1 MVRYYGNKPYKIAAI
16 HGGPGDIG
24 SLKYCAEQLE
34 NKIEIGVI
42 EPLQSK
48 YSISALICEL
58 YIQLKENISGKAILI
73 GHSWGAWLAALLAG
87 QYPELVEKL
96 ILVGCPPLEDKYVD
110 EITNRRL
117 CNLSKKDRCTF
128 NRIKDDITCNE
139 DMLIMQALIEK
150 ADNVCLLKTSHAR
163 STSIDGKMYSQVWS
177 EAAKMRHEGRLLS
190 AFSNIA
196 CKIYLIHGE
205 NDPHPITGIVYPLL
219 HQNIDCETY
228 ILPKCGHSPFE
239 EEYANERFFEIVK
252 NIILG

>member
-1 MVRYYGNKPYKIAAI
+1 MVRLYGNKPYKIALI

-34 NKIEIGVI
+34 SKIETGII

-48 YSISALICEL
+48 YSISELICEL
-58 YIQLKENISGKAILI
+58 CMQIRDSISGKAILI
-73 GHSWGAWLAALLAG
+73 GHSWGAWLAALFAE
-87 QYPELVEKL
+87 QYPELVDKL

-117 CNLSKKDRCTF
+117 CNLSEKDRHTF
-128 NRIKDDITCNE
+128 NRIKDDITCSE
-139 DMLIMQALIEK
+139 DMLTMQALIEK
-150 ADNVCLLKTSHAR
+150 ADNVCLLKNGLPK
-163 STSIDGKMYSQVWS
+163 STNLDGKMYSQVWS
-177 EAAKMRHEGRLLS
+177 EATKMRHERRLLS
-190 AFSNIA
+190 AFSNIE

-219 HQNIDCETY
+219 QQNVDCETY

-239 EEYANERFFEIVK
+239 EKHTNEIFFETVK
-252 NIILG
+252 SIILG

>member
-1 MVRYYGNKPYKIAAI
+1 MVRFYGNKPYKIALI

-34 NKIEIGVI
+34 SKIEIGII

-48 YSISALICEL
+48 YSISELICEL
-58 YIQLKENISGKAILI
+58 CMQIKDNISGKAILI
-73 GHSWGAWLAALLAG
+73 GHSWGAWLAALLAE
-87 QYPELVEKL
+87 QSPELVEKL

-117 CNLSKKDRCTF
+117 RNLSEKDRCTF
-128 NRIKDDITCNE
+128 NRIKDDITCSEN
-139 DMLIMQALIEK
+139 LLTMQALIEK
-150 ADNVCLLKTSHAR
+150 ADNVCLLKSGQPK
-163 STSIDGKMYSQVWS
+163 STNLDGKMYSQVWS
-177 EAAKMRHEGRLLS
+177 EAAKMRYERRLLS
-190 AFSNIA
+190 AFSNIE

-205 NDPHPITGIVYPLL
+205 NDPHPIIGIVYPLL
-219 HQNIDCETY
+219 QQNIDCKTY